1 MSALAG
7 VFGPAAGSSGA
18 ALRDMMAAM
27 QNRASGVPEL
37 VSSLG
42 VALAAARHDWEE
54 AAGGWSGPLIV
65 SDDSWTVAADASL
78 YYVAD
83 FRRRLAAAPKTGNS
97 GELLLLALQ
106 QWGPHFA
113 RYIEGDYAI
122 VAREHNTGRILLA
135 RDFGGRRNLVYAL
148 THGSL
153 VVASSPTAVI
163 RHPDVSRD
171 YDETF
176 IAATAAGIFAHGPR
190 TAYREVSAV
199 RGGETL
205 SIEGTRVRQIDR
217 WTPPPFGSGWES
229 AMSATAAEE
238 LRALLID
245 ATRERMTPS
254 GTTTIWMS
262 GGWDSTSVFAS
273 GKAALEASNP
283 SGRRLQPISV
293 SLPVDDWGYEDD
305 HIRAIA
311 ERWSVDVDW
320 TEIDRIPYLADTER
334 RTQVRDDPMVQAFES
349 MWRAMSKR
357 SVALGSR
364 VALDGFGGDH
374 LFMVSGAALVADH
387 IFYGRWSQLWQAWR
401 LWQGEGPDFFR
412 LVGKPL
418 LSSATRRWIGSVRGR
433 PISGYLDRSI
443 PNWINSS
450 LIESQVEPEL
460 ERLPNE
466 GAAEFES
473 RFLVTNSVLPR
484 SLAWN
489 HAIGLE
495 EGIQLRGPLFDQRV
509 ILFATRRPLS
519 DRGSGADNKRI
530 LRYAMKGLLP
540 ETVLAPRS
548 RKTGTTI
555 SYFRRQMQGSLE
567 AEVMRVFGKGPSQL
581 ERMGILDKSALLS
594 AAAQYTRSGSHGV
607 GVMVYL
613 ALETERW
620 LVVHQHS
627 S

>member
-18 ALRDMMAAM
+18 ALRDMMAGM

-83 FRRRLAAAPKTGNS
+83 LRRRLAAAPKTANS
-97 GELLLLALQ
+97 GELLLLALR

-122 VAREHNTGRILLA
+122 VAREHATGRILLA

-163 RHPDVSRD
+163 RHPEVSTD
-171 YDETF
+171 YDEAF
-176 IAATAAGIFAHGPR
+176 VAAAAAGVHAHGPR

-199 RGGETL
+199 RAGATL
-205 SIEGTRVRQIDR
+205 SIEGTRVTQIDR
-217 WTPPPFGSGWES
+217 WTPPPFGSGWEPE
-229 AMSATAAEE
+229 MSATAAEE

-245 ATRERMTPS
+245 ATLERLAPS

-273 GKAALEASNP
+273 GKTALKTSNP
-283 SGRRLQPISV
+283 SGRRLLPISV

-311 ERWSVDVDW
+311 DHWSVEIDW
-320 TEIDRIPYLADTER
+320 TEIDRIPYMAESDTR
-334 RTQVRDDPMVQAFES
+334 ARVRDDPMVQAFES
-349 MWRAMSKR
+349 MVRTMAKR

-374 LFMVSGAALVADH
+374 LFMVSGPALVSDH
-387 IFYGRWSQLWQAWR
+387 IFFGRWSELWQAWR
-401 LWQGEGPDFFR
+401 LFQGEGREFIR

-418 LSSATRRWIGSVRGR
+418 LSAATRRWIGSVRGR
-433 PISGYLDRSI
+433 PIASNLDRRA
-443 PNWINSS
+443 PDWINSR
-450 LIESQVEPEL
+450 LIESELEPEL

-466 GAAEFES
+466 GAAQFES
-473 RFLVTNSVLPR
+473 RYLVTSSILPR

-489 HAIGLE
+489 QALGLE
-495 EGIQLRGPLFDQRV
+495 EGVQVRGPLFDQRI
-509 ILFATRRPLS
+509 ILFATRCPLS
-519 DRGSGADNKRI
+519 DRGSGADNKKI

-567 AEVMRVFGKGPSQL
+567 AEVVRVFGEGPSQL
-581 ERMGILDKSALLS
+581 ERMGILNRSALLS
-594 AAAQYTRSGSHGV
+594 AAAQYTRTGSHAV

-620 LVVHQHS
+620 LEARKRS